1 VVILIRLG
9 NDLLPGCDQVCVQGA
24 CHDWNLTPSAIVA

>member
-24 CHDWNLTPSAIVA
+24 CHVGILLPA